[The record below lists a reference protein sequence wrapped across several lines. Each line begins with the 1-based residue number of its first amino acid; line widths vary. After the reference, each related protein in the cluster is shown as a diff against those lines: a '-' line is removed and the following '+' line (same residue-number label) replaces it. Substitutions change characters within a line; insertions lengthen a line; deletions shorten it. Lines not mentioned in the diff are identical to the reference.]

1 MGINWVGI
9 ERGYTAFKE
18 NEERK
23 EERSYRRKQ
32 QDRLDEEF
40 KEGKFLRRSKTL
52 LDYIGPR
59 GAAITYDTGKL
70 VEIKTLLG
78 DLPGANDY
86 LAKLKANP
94 NALETV
100 HKALMKRSSN
110 VGIPTG
116 QELMDNI
123 TLIAENYGD
132 ESWMKQYEEG
142 RDILETITLNPDKLL
157 EDEFYLETK
166 RRIAALDADVRP
178 TVGVQVRGGF
188 TGEIDAKKQVE
199 IFDPM
204 IQEFASNILN
214 TNPEVIDAMENYS
227 AAQLENDIGKYKD
240 NKTKLR
246 KLFGPIVLNQLQSDT
261 AFVPGLS
268 TVLSGFAT
276 GIPAYI
282 NQVEIDRLKELAN
295 TDGREAAIREFNTLY
310 GQGSAEYILGT

>member
-1 MGINWVGI
+1 MVNWVGI
-9 ERGYTAFKE
+9 LDGFEKHEAREERKDNKAFKE
-18 NEERK
+18 RQEARLEDELNE
-23 EERSYRRKQ
+23 S
-32 QDRLDEEF
+32 
-40 KEGKFLRRSKTL
+40 KFLRRSKTL
-52 LDYIGPR
+52 LEYLDGR
-59 GAAITYDTGKL
+59 GSSIKVDTGKL
-70 VEIKTLLG
+70 VELKTLLG

-100 HKALMKRSSN
+100 YSALQKRSNN

-123 TLIAENYGD
+123 TLIAENYGS
-132 ESWMKQYEEG
+132 ESWMQQYTEG

-157 EDEFYLETK
+157 EDPFYLETK
-166 RRIAALDADVRP
+166 RRISDLNATVTP

-188 TGEIDAKKQVE
+188 TGEIDSKKQVE

-204 IQEFASNILN
+204 IQEFASNMVN
-214 TNPEVIDAMENYS
+214 NSPEVINAMEGYS
-227 AAQLENDIGKYKD
+227 VDELLNDLGDYSN

-246 KLFGPIVLNQLQSDT
+246 QLFGPIVLNQLKSDT
-261 AFVPGLS
+261 VFMPGLS

-282 NQVEIDRLKELAN
+282 PQNKIDFLKNNSDNPNAI
-295 TDGREAAIREFNTLY
+295 EAFDIDF
-310 GQGSAEYILGT
+310 GQGAAAYILGM

>member
-1 MGINWVGI
+1 MGVWAGI
-9 ERGYTAFKE
+9 ERGLAAHE
-18 NEERK
+18 ARQERK
-23 EERSYRRKQ
+23 EDREYKERQEARIEK
-32 QDRLDEEF
+32 EF
-40 KEGKFLRRSKTL
+40 NESRFLRRSKTL

-78 DLPGANDY
+78 DIPGANDY

-100 HKALMKRSSN
+100 YAALKKRSNN

-123 TLIAENYGD
+123 TLIAENYGS
-132 ESWMKQYEEG
+132 ENWMKQYEEG

-166 RRIAALDADVRP
+166 SRIAALNPTVTP

-188 TGEIDAKKQVE
+188 TGEIDSKKQVE

-204 IQEFASNILN
+204 IQEFASNMVN
-214 TNPEVIDAMENYS
+214 NSPEVINAMEGYS
-227 AAQLENDIGKYKD
+227 VDELLNDLVDYNK

-246 KLFGPIVLNQLQSDT
+246 QLFGPIVLNQLKSDT
-261 AFVPGLS
+261 VFMPGLS

-276 GIPAYI
+276 GTPAYI
-282 NQVEIDRLKELAN
+282 PPADVDLLKRAAADDR
-295 TDGREAAIREFNTLY
+295 REDAIRDFNIRY
-310 GQGSAEYILGT
+310 GQGSAEYILGM

>member
-1 MGINWVGI
+1 MGVWAGI
-9 ERGYTAFKE
+9 ERGLAAHE
-18 NEERK
+18 ARQERK
-23 EERSYRRKQ
+23 EDREYKERQEARLQKE
-32 QDRLDEEF
+32 LDETT
-40 KEGKFLRRSKTL
+40 FLRRSKTL
-52 LDYIGPR
+52 LEYLDGR
-59 GAAITYDTGKL
+59 GSSIKVDKGKL

-78 DLPGANDY
+78 DIPGANDY
-86 LAKLKANP
+86 LAKLRASP
-94 NALETV
+94 YALDAV
-100 HKALMKRSSN
+100 YSALKKRSDN

-123 TLIAENYGD
+123 TLIAENYGS

-157 EDEFYLETK
+157 EDPFYLETK
-166 RRIAALDADVRP
+166 RRISDLNATVMP

-188 TGEIDAKKQVE
+188 TGEIDAKVQRD

-268 TVLSGFAT
+268 TELSGFAT

-282 NQVEIDRLKELAN
+282 PQDKVEALKQNRDDPE
-295 TDGREAAIREFNTLY
+295 AIRAFNIDF
-310 GQGSAEYILGT
+310 GQGAAEYILGM

>member
-52 LDYIGPR
+52 LDYLGPR
-59 GAAITYDTGKL
+59 GSAITYDTGKL

-86 LAKLKANP
+86 LSKLKASP
-94 NALETV
+94 YALETV
-100 HKALMKRSSN
+100 HKALIKRSGN

-132 ESWMKQYEEG
+132 ENWMKQYEEG

-157 EDEFYLETK
+157 EDPFYLETK
-166 RRIAALDADVRP
+166 RRIAGLDATVKP
-178 TVGVQVRGGF
+178 TVGVQIRGGF
-188 TGEIDAKKQVE
+188 TGEIDADKQVK

-204 IQEFASNILN
+204 IQEFASNMVN
-214 TNPEVIDAMENYS
+214 NSPEIIDAMEGYS
-227 AAQLENDIGKYKD
+227 VDELLNDLNDYNK

-246 KLFGPIVLNQLQSDT
+246 QLFGPIVLNQLQSDT

-282 NQVEIDRLKELAN
+282 PQNKIEFLKQNLDDPNAIEAFDR
-295 TDGREAAIREFNTLY
+295 DF
-310 GQGSAEYILGT
+310 GQGAAAYILGI

>member
-1 MGINWVGI
+1 MVNWVGI
-9 ERGYTAFKE
+9 QQGYAAFKE
-18 NEERK
+18 AEERK
-23 EERSYRRKQ
+23 EDREYRRKQ

-40 KEGKFLRRSKTL
+40 RENKFLRRSKTL
-52 LDYIGPR
+52 LDYLDGR
-59 GAAITYDTGKL
+59 GSPITYDTNKL

-94 NALETV
+94 NALDRV
-100 HKALMKRSSN
+100 HTALLKRASN
-110 VGIPTG
+110 VGMPTG

-123 TLIAENYGD
+123 TLIAENYGSD
-132 ESWMKQYEEG
+132 SWMKSYEEG

-157 EDEFYLETK
+157 EDPFYLETK
-166 RRIAALDADVRP
+166 RRISDLEATVMP

-188 TGEIDAKKQVE
+188 TGEIDAKTQRD

-204 IQEFASNILN
+204 IQEFASNIA
-214 TNPEVIDAMENYS
+214 TNSPDVINAMEGYS
-227 AAQLENDIGKYKD
+227 VAQLLDDLDDYKN

-246 KLFGPIVLNQLQSDT
+246 QLFGPIILNQLQSDM
-261 AFVPGLS
+261 AFIPGLS
-268 TVLSGFAT
+268 TELSGFAT

-310 GQGSAEYILGT
+310 GQGSAEYILGM